1 MKNSQVLIMLALIYS
16 TNCNAQA
23 TAKDNITGTWK
34 GTSLCQVKSSP
45 CHDENVVYHIS
56 KAGNDKNYSIQA
68 NKIINGVEDDMG
80 TLAASYDETQ
90 GTLTV
95 RMNDNR
101 NSVWLFKIDGKQMH
115 GTLTE
120 DGKILY
126 RLIELKKLD

>member
-68 NKIINGVEDDMG
+68 NKIINGAEDDMG

-90 GTLTV
+90 QTLTV